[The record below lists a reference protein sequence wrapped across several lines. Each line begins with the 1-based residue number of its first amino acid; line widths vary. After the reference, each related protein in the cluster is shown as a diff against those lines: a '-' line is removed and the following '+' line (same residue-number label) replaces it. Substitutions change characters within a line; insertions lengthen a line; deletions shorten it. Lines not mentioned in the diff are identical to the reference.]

1 MGQKVKREGCLACNG
16 TGKHSGGSF
25 IYLLAFKHDIQRR
38 EDIPES
44 VRELVVPLIQRFIVA
59 LKNLPGAMELAA
71 RRGVSEEEAKKSL
84 EAMKKAREEK

>member
-1 MGQKVKREGCLACNG
+1 MKVKREGCLACNG

-38 EDIPES
+38 EDIPEN
-44 VRELVVPLIQRFIVA
+44 VRDLVVPLIQGFIIA
-59 LKNLPGAMELAA
+59 LKNLPGTMELAA

-84 EAMKKAREEK
+84 KAMKRAREER

>member
-1 MGQKVKREGCLACNG
+1 MSKIKREGCLACNG

-44 VRELVVPLIQRFIVA
+44 VRQLAVPLIQGFIMA
-59 LKNLPGAMELAA
+59 LKNLPGTMELAA
-71 RRGVSEEEAKKSL
+71 RRGVSKEEAKKSYK
-84 EAMKKAREEK
+84 AIKKAL